1 MASAIARSPT
11 FGMPPRGRRRL
22 QRGALYVVLASVAVS
37 AAMGAFALLIGGF
50 WGDAGQPAGQLAL
63 RDRGERDRGRVWVRL
78 GARAAG
84 GWCRRPAWRSG
95 SPASRCW
102 SSGSGRS
109 PRAIRSS
116 ARAARRWRSRSPPRH
131 ASLVSPFG
139 LARRFRAAFAA
150 AYGLNALLTALVV
163 YAIWAEPDEGGF
175 WRFTGTVAILVAAA
189 TIAIPVLHRLGPAAP
204 SFQPAEAAAAAEAV
218 EAAAAL
224 AARYCPRCGAGLER
238 PGAGRCE
245 RCGAGFAVRF
255 RAARSL

>member
-1 MASAIARSPT
+1 MTGASAIAVACG
-11 FGMPPRGRRRL
+11 FAWERGRL
-22 QRGALYVVLASVAVS
+22 GVVPPAGVALGIV
-37 AAMGAFALLIGGF
+37 GFALLVVGIWTEPEGDPFQRAIGT
-50 WGDAGQPAGQLAL
+50 PLAL
-63 RDRGERDRGRVWVRL
+63 AV
-78 GARAAG
+78 AAT
-84 GWCRRPAWRSG
+84 
-95 SPASRCW
+95 
-102 SSGSGRS
+102 
-109 PRAIRSS
+109 
-116 ARAARRWRSRSPPRH
+116 H

-150 AYGLNALLTALVV
+150 AYGLNALLTAVVV

-204 SFQPAEAAAAAEAV
+204 PAKAAEAAEAV

-224 AARYCPRCGAGLER
+224 EARYCPRCGAELER

-255 RAARSL
+255 RAER

>member
-50 WGDAGQPAGQLAL
+50 GETQGNLLVSSLSVTGASAIAVACGFAWERGRLGVVPPAGVALGIAGFALLVVGIWTEPEGYPFQRASGTPLAL
-63 RDRGERDRGRVWVRL
+63 AV
-78 GARAAG
+78 AAT
-84 GWCRRPAWRSG
+84 
-95 SPASRCW
+95 
-102 SSGSGRS
+102 
-109 PRAIRSS
+109 
-116 ARAARRWRSRSPPRH
+116 H

-255 RAARSL
+255 RAAR